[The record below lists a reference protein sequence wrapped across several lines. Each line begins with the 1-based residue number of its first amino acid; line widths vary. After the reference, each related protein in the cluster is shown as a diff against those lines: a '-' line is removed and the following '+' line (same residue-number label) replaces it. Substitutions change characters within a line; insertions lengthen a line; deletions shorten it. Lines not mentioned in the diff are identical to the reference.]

1 MNGKIVERIITKP
14 FDAADY
20 IGTPEDAR
28 EFLQVCIDYEDPGD
42 GSVVRKALGAIARAH
57 KRMNAGLA
65 SEAEIHRTTLY
76 RAVAGDGNPSFATV
90 YKLLAALGF
99 RLRVELMSPDVQR
112 KEEP

>member
-1 MNGKIVERIITKP
+1 MNRRIAEQIITKP

-20 IGTPEDAR
+20 IETPEDAR
-28 EFLQVCIDYEDPGD
+28 EFLQICIDQEDPGD

-76 RAVAGDGNPSFATV
+76 RAVAEDGNPSFATV

-99 RLRVELMSPDVQR
+99 RLRVELMDPDV
-112 KEEP
+112 K